1 MLKLLRMDYIFNHRQ
16 TLITLAIFSCF
27 ILFAVNRIDSPRVF
41 LVSIS
46 LMIGFAISLGSLGRE
61 DKFKTATLVCSLPV
75 RRRTVVLSKY
85 VSSWISMGVVLALS
99 LALASLPLARIDV
112 AEILTVKSLL
122 TCLLLI
128 SVLAGFIIPFTIRF
142 GLAGIIIFLVGGQL
156 LGIVMLILAQFLGR
170 GPNPLRTVI
179 TAIERGLRSLL
190 YHEVTPVFLLELLA
204 AIAIVNAASFFA
216 SRAIYTRRDL

>member
-1 MLKLLRMDYIFNHRQ
+1 
-16 TLITLAIFSCF
+16 
-27 ILFAVNRIDSPRVF
+27 
-41 LVSIS
+41 
-46 LMIGFAISLGSLGRE
+46 
-61 DKFKTATLVCSLPV
+61 V

-85 VSSWISMGVVLALS
+85 VSSWISMGLVLALS

-156 LGIVMLILAQFLGR
+156 LGIMMLILAQFLGR

-190 YHEVTPVFLLELLA
+190 DHEVTPVFLLELLA

>member
-16 TLITLAIFSCF
+16 TLITLAVFFCF
-27 ILFAVNRIDSPRVF
+27 VLFAVNHIDSPRVF

-85 VSSWISMGVVLALS
+85 VSSWISMGFVLALS
-99 LALASLPLARIDV
+99 VALASLPLARIDV

-122 TCLLLI
+122 ICLLLI
-128 SVLAGFIIPFTIRF
+128 SVLAGFIIPFTLRF
-142 GLAGIIIFLVGGQL
+142 GLVGVIIFLVSGQL

-170 GPNPLRTVI
+170 GPNPLRTVL

-190 YHEVTPVFLLELLA
+190 HHEVTPVFLLELAA
-204 AIAIVNAASFFA
+204 AIVVINAVSFFA
-216 SRAIYTRRDL
+216 SRAIYARRDL